1 MKEERKTI
9 QIEDAVYLTDPCYDI
24 TTWCQDLLHNVK
36 SGTWVID
43 YEYNEYENGTGQ
55 EVIYNIKIRYFN
67 EGNLDW
73 QVDDILADKEL
84 EQFDWFKLPSDCYDY
99 IEV

>member
-1 MKEERKTI
+1 MN
-9 QIEDAVYLTDPCYDI
+9 IEDYRAVRISDCVNCNINYGI
-24 TTWCQDLLHNVK
+24 IMLHNK
-36 SGTWVID
+36 HTIK
-43 YEYNEYENGTGQ
+43 EFQ

>member
-43 YEYNEYENGTGQ
+43 YEYNEYEDGTEQDEQCCENFSDG
-55 EVIYNIKIRYFN
+55 KITNHMFLPPR
-67 EGNLDW
+67 NLA
-73 QVDDILADKEL
+73 IITEPTKPNNA
-84 EQFDWFKLPSDCYDY
+84 
-99 IEV
+99 

>member
-1 MKEERKTI
+1 MN
-9 QIEDAVYLTDPCYDI
+9 IEDYRAVRISDCVNCNINYGIIMLNNKHTI
-24 TTWCQDLLHNVK
+24 K
-36 SGTWVID
+36 
-43 YEYNEYENGTGQ
+43 EFQ

-67 EGNLDW
+67 EGDLDW

-99 IEV
+99 VEV

>member
-1 MKEERKTI
+1 MNIENYRAVRISDCVNCNINYGIIMLNNKHTIKEF
-9 QIEDAVYLTDPCYDI
+9 
-24 TTWCQDLLHNVK
+24 
-36 SGTWVID
+36 
-43 YEYNEYENGTGQ
+43 Q

>member
-1 MKEERKTI
+1 MN
-9 QIEDAVYLTDPCYDI
+9 IEDYRAVRISDCVNCNINYGIIMLNNKHTI
-24 TTWCQDLLHNVK
+24 K
-36 SGTWVID
+36 
-43 YEYNEYENGTGQ
+43 EFQ

-67 EGNLDW
+67 EGDLDW

-84 EQFDWFKLPSDCYDY
+84 EQFDWFRLPSDCYDY

>member
-1 MKEERKTI
+1 MN
-9 QIEDAVYLTDPCYDI
+9 IEDYRAVRISDCVNCNIHYGIIMLNNKHTI
-24 TTWCQDLLHNVK
+24 K
-36 SGTWVID
+36 
-43 YEYNEYENGTGQ
+43 EFQ
-55 EVIYNIKIRYFN
+55 EVIYTIQIRYFN
-67 EGNLDW
+67 EGDLDW

>member
-1 MKEERKTI
+1 MN
-9 QIEDAVYLTDPCYDI
+9 IEDYRAVRISDCVNSNINYGIIMLNNKHTI
-24 TTWCQDLLHNVK
+24 K
-36 SGTWVID
+36 
-43 YEYNEYENGTGQ
+43 EFQ

-67 EGNLDW
+67 EGDLDW

>member
-1 MKEERKTI
+1 MN
-9 QIEDAVYLTDPCYDI
+9 IEDYRAVRISDCVNSNINYGIIMLNNKHTI
-24 TTWCQDLLHNVK
+24 K
-36 SGTWVID
+36 
-43 YEYNEYENGTGQ
+43 EFQ
-55 EVIYNIKIRYFN
+55 EVIYNIKIRYFK

-73 QVDDILADKEL
+73 KVDDILADKEL

>member
-1 MKEERKTI
+1 MN
-9 QIEDAVYLTDPCYDI
+9 IEDYRAIRIKDCGD
-24 TTWCQDLLHNVK
+24 CNVNYGIIMLNNK
-36 SGTWVID
+36 HTIK
-43 YEYNEYENGTGQ
+43 EFQ

-67 EGNLDW
+67 EGDLDW